1 VYFSIKLIFLYFTIY
16 YEITRT
22 IELSDKAAIV
32 MTMKTQDDQLLELMA
47 GRMEALGNPIRLGIF
62 RALIKAGN
70 DGANVG
76 TIQNAIDIPASTLTH
91 HIQKLV
97 KAGLISQQ
105 RHSRELICRAEF
117 EVMDGTIDYLKDEC
131 CQGLGLLQRKVD
143 QL

>member
-1 VYFSIKLIFLYFTIY
+1 M
-16 YEITRT
+16 
-22 IELSDKAAIV
+22 
-32 MTMKTQDDQLLELMA
+32 MTMKTQDDPLLEQMA
-47 GRMEALGNPIRLGIF
+47 ERMEALGNPLRLAIF
-62 RALIKAGN
+62 RALIKAGT

-76 TIQNAIDIPASTLTH
+76 AIQGVIDIPASTLTH

-97 KAGLISQQ
+97 KAGLVTQH

-117 EVMDGTIDYLKDEC
+117 EAMETTIDYLKDEC